1 MHTCIDPFS
10 FPIQIP
16 LLCVQAYILLLLD
29 IVGRQTLPAL
39 QLPYAVTVYYIIM
52 LLTVYVKT
60 IADNIMII
68 IMSGI

>member
-29 IVGRQTLPAL
+29 IVGRQTLL
-39 QLPYAVTVYYIIM
+39 QLPYAVTVYYVIM
-52 LLTVYVKT
+52 LLTVKT